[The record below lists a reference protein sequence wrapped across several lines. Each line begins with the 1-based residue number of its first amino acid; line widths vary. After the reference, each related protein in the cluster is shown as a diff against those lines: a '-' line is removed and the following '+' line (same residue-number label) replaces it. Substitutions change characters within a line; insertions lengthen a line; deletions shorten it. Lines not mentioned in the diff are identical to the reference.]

1 MIDKIFDDKDQ
12 SPLRFEDLHDALSEA
27 SEVMKFDIKTFD
39 IVGYLILLAAGKRVN
54 PKEIPY
60 FNFLASN
67 FSFRSVLKRMRED
80 PKVPCAGETIL
91 DEILVSKK

>member
-1 MIDKIFDDKDQ
+1 MIDKIFDEKDQ
-12 SPLRFEDLHDALSEA
+12 SPLRFEHLHDALSEA

-39 IVGYLILLAAGKRVN
+39 ILGYLMLLASGKRIS

-67 FSFRSVLKRMRED
+67 FSFRSILKRMRED
-80 PKVPCAGETIL
+80 PKVPCAGEAIL